1 MVPDNEDRKGEIR
14 AMFSPNHVIV
24 AAHIDELHAAAA
36 AERLARSARP
46 ANSRNRIASALTS
59 FWSILGGAEKSQPLP
74 NLTDYPFRS

>member
-1 MVPDNEDRKGEIR
+1 
-14 AMFSPNHVIV
+14 MFSPNHVIV

-46 ANSRNRIASALTS
+46 ASPNRVASALTS

-74 NLTDYPFRS
+74 ILTDYPFRS